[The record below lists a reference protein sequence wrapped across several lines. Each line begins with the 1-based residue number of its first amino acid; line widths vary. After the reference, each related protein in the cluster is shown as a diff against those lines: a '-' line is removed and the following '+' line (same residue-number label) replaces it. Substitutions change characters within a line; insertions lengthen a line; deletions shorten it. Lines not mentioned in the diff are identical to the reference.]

1 MLGTLITSINV
12 ATLLAGTVAVF
23 GSMNPTGAN
32 AAPSG
37 IDNSVQLLVLW
48 QPLPLWTIM
57 QAGTGKCS
65 PLCGVSVVLLAS
77 RTLPKFLMLLSLY
90 VSQVATESFLDEID
104 NLKVVQ
110 RKATK
115 LFWVW
120 KSYSMTSD

>member
-1 MLGTLITSINV
+1 MSQSMKIPGVMLGTLITSINV

-37 IDNSVQLLVLW
+37 IDDSVQLLVLW

-65 PLCGVSVVLLAS
+65 SLCGVSVVLLAS
-77 RTLPKFLMLLSLY
+77 RTLPKFLMFLPPLFLNLLLSQGSLLLA
-90 VSQVATESFLDEID
+90 S
-104 NLKVVQ
+104 
-110 RKATK
+110 
-115 LFWVW
+115 
-120 KSYSMTSD
+120 